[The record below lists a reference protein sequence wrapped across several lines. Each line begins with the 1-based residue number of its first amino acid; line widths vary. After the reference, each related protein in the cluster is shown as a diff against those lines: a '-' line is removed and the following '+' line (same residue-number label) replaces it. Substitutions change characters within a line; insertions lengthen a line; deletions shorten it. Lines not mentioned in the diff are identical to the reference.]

1 MNFINVVS
9 TPYKPP
15 VYSKV
20 REIVDLQ
27 EFKPDSENVRAL
39 RTSGSSGGSGSIPL
53 YDYPDGKI
61 PKDDTVTD
69 LVLKMRSGKLDRAD
83 IDNIKRDFINKV
95 KSDTSKVHSDKV
107 LSAIDKVLG
116 LNDSTGSNTDNGDAE

>member
-9 TPYKPP
+9 TPYMPP
-15 VYSKV
+15 VYCKV

-27 EFKPDSENVRAL
+27 EFMPDSENVRAF
-39 RTSGSSGGSGSIPL
+39 RISGSSGGSGSVPL

-61 PKDDTVTD
+61 PKNDTVTD

-83 IDNIKRDFINKV
+83 IDNIKRDLINKA
-95 KSDTSKVHSDKV
+95 KADTFKAHSDKV

-116 LNDSTGSNTDNGDAE
+116 LNDSIVSNTDNGAAE